1 MIPADEMFEKRAK
14 NQTPLTQTR
23 THTQSSPTPNGVV
36 LDSIED
42 AIEAMRAGHSVVV
55 VDDEDRENEGD
66 LIFAANAATPE
77 LTGFMIRHTSG
88 YICVGM
94 TGQILDRLGLP
105 PMTSVNET
113 PSIVMEPFSAT

>member
-14 NQTPLTQTR
+14 SSTPTKPISSVTQTVS
-23 THTQSSPTPNGVV
+23 TSGGVV

-88 YICVGM
+88 
-94 TGQILDRLGLP
+94 
-105 PMTSVNET
+105 
-113 PSIVMEPFSAT
+113 